1 MRIVIDTNVIASGIF
16 FGGKPKMLLEMVVT
30 RRLDAFV
37 SEEILLEYQETV
49 EELCSRYPSRPH
61 QLPLAHIMSSMNMI
75 DPHTSIQV
83 CRDPDD
89 DKFIECAVDAQC
101 IYIVSGD
108 KDLLAVGQYDGVKI
122 VTVAEF
128 FDQNDPAVYK

>member
-49 EELCSRYPSRPH
+49 EELCSRYPSRPY
-61 QLPLAHIMSSMNMI
+61 QLPLAHRSIRTPAFRSAGIRMMI
-75 DPHTSIQV
+75 NSLNAP
-83 CRDPDD
+83 
-89 DKFIECAVDAQC
+89 
-101 IYIVSGD
+101 
-108 KDLLAVGQYDGVKI
+108 
-122 VTVAEF
+122 
-128 FDQNDPAVYK
+128 